1 MKEKRISIQRME
13 FESFLKS
20 SQPRVETPQVSRP
33 GSPGTSKTFSFLAP
47 HYKDFTNDVTL
58 GEGDSFF
65 GTISLIH
72 VVSSHYYFFRS
83 NVIGIFTEN

>member
-1 MKEKRISIQRME
+1 ME

-20 SQPRVETPQVSRP
+20 SRTNLETPQVSRSSP

-65 GTISLIH
+65 GIMK
-72 VVSSHYYFFRS
+72 F
-83 NVIGIFTEN
+83 